1 MFQNTYGISRG
12 KVDVMIFKKRSSAT
26 GISSTT
32 GKGTH
37 KPHNFNIDI
46 RTRMLNHIKSFPL
59 QESHY
64 ARKRTSRLYLSSSSN
79 ISKMYD
85 LYKDYC
91 HQNGFKDESS
101 YWLYRT
107 VFSETGLKFKLPYV
121 DTCKTCDE
129 FKIKSRHVF
138 DEELQ
143 ILNQKNQDHINMV
156 ELAYNSKKE
165 DKVLLTT
172 TPSLKV
178 IVFDLQQCLPTP
190 DLKTNIVFYKRQLW
204 TYNETIRDLSKNE
217 SYCYMWHEAIA
228 RRGSIEVASILYK
241 FIQGKIDNNITHLI
255 TYSDTCSG
263 QNRNINVALMFMF
276 ALQNH
281 PSLQIVDQKL
291 LVPGHTHLECD
302 SDHSRIERCK
312 KQSESTISIPNDWY
326 NFVRN
331 VRGKIPLKVIEM
343 EQIDFKSFS
352 SLLSGPLVKRALDTD
367 KEKINWLKMTWIRYD
382 KTFGIIQ
389 FKYTLNKE
397 APFRILDLR
406 KGAIRTRNRAEL
418 TSGVSN
424 IRLPQTYNGPLSID
438 SEKKKDLISQLPLL
452 DPIYHQFYKDLKTNT
467 RAAMIQQSDEESS
480 SED

>member
-12 KVDVMIFKKRSSAT
+12 KVDFMIFKKRSSAT

-32 GKGTH
+32 GKGAH

-64 ARKRTSRLYLSSSSN
+64 ARKRTSHLYLSSSLN

-85 LYKDYC
+85 LYKDHC
-91 HQNGFKDESS
+91 LQNGFNDESS

-107 VFSETGLKFKLPYV
+107 VFS
-121 DTCKTCDE
+121 KT
-129 FKIKSRHVF
+129 FKIKLKHVF

-165 DKVLLTT
+165 DK
-172 TPSLKV
+172 
-178 IVFDLQQCLPTP
+178 
-190 DLKTNIVFYKRQLW
+190 LW
-204 TYNETIRDLSKNE
+204 TYNETIRDLGKNE
-217 SYCYMWHEAIA
+217 SYYYMWHEALA

-255 TYSDTCSG
+255 TYSDTCSC
-263 QNRNINVALMFMF
+263 QNR
-276 ALQNH
+276 
-281 PSLQIVDQKL
+281 
-291 LVPGHTHLECD
+291 HTHLECD

-382 KTFGIIQ
+382 KTFGFIQ

-406 KGAIRTRNRAEL
+406 KGAMRTRNRAEF
-418 TSGVSN
+418 TSGLSN
-424 IRLPQTYNGPLSID
+424 IRLPLTYNGPLSID
-438 SEKKKDLISQLPLL
+438 SEKKKDLISLLPLL
-452 DPIYHQFYKDLKTNT
+452 DLIYHQFYKDLKTNT
-467 RAAMIQQSDEESS
+467 RAVMIQQSDEE
-480 SED
+480 